1 MTITDRAQTF
11 KALHSGPDV
20 LLLANCWDAG
30 SARIIEA
37 QGARALATTS
47 AGVAWAHGVRD
58 GDSLSAE
65 VLLATVREIA
75 SATCLPLTVDIEGG
89 FGEDAAQV
97 GAFAARLIE
106 AGAVGV
112 NIEDGDRE
120 PHLLAERIRAIR
132 AAAETMAV
140 PLFINART
148 DVYLRS
154 LKTGRSAPDEVVTRA
169 ALYSAAGCDGLFPA
183 GLSAPDAIAAIVRGT
198 ASLPLNLLALPSL
211 PPLEE
216 LQRLG
221 VRRLSA
227 GSAIAEHVLGETR
240 RLAADFLKTGDSGA
254 LFAGAPISYGEM
266 NGLLA

>member
-1 MTITDRAQTF
+1 MTTADRARTF
-11 KALHSGPDV
+11 HALHAGPDV
-20 LLLANCWDAG
+20 LILANCWDAG
-30 SARIIEA
+30 SARMIEA
-37 QGARALATTS
+37 QGAQALATTS

-65 VLLATVREIA
+65 VLLATVREITA
-75 SATCLPLTVDIEGG
+75 VTTLPLTVDIEGG
-89 FGEDAAQV
+89 FGADAGQV
-97 GAFAARLIE
+97 AAFAARLIE

-120 PHLLAERIRAIR
+120 PHRLAERIRAIR
-132 AAAETMAV
+132 GAAETMAV

-148 DVYLRS
+148 DVYLKG
-154 LKTGRSAPDEVVTRA
+154 LKTGRTAPEEVITRA

-183 GLSAPDAIAAIVRGT
+183 GLSAPDAIADIARAT
-198 ASLPLNLLALPSL
+198 APLPLNLLALPSL
-211 PPLEE
+211 PPLDE
-216 LQRLG
+216 LRRLG

-254 LFAGAPISYGEM
+254 LFAGAPVSYGEM
-266 NGLLA
+266 NGLLG